1 MEEYMNKDNTT
12 SVNCDHISDRHSIAT
27 KILSDSGLSVLAS
40 FYSGRGTGD
49 VTDKHLISIFNSLL
63 NYDLKYGYEFAEMVK
78 QMKTLGGT
86 EFINSF
92 MNFVVGGFKASP
104 ILIEENNY
112 SIEGLQSAVVE
123 MLVKEAFFFNRCDYD
138 YEEEQIYKSNKIK
151 KAFFDFISPTLLSIN
166 PNFNYDYDDELE
178 WKFECKKVR

>member
-63 NYDLKYGYEFAEMVK
+63 TYDLKYGYEFAEMVK
-78 QMKTLGGT
+78 QMKTNL
-86 EFINSF
+86 
-92 MNFVVGGFKASP
+92 
-104 ILIEENNY
+104 
-112 SIEGLQSAVVE
+112 
-123 MLVKEAFFFNRCDYD
+123 
-138 YEEEQIYKSNKIK
+138 
-151 KAFFDFISPTLLSIN
+151 
-166 PNFNYDYDDELE
+166 
-178 WKFECKKVR
+178 